1 MTGRNPMTLPSR
13 KDPQSFMEDT
23 AREQTGK
30 EGKPRWG
37 SASGDFGESGS
48 CMITLGPNEVGI
60 RVSKRQKQQE
70 GGAKYF
76 TIRTIFGSNRWIESY
91 LLHKY
96 LLVMGLASL
105 NLDLNDL
112 KKPHLLSEVFLIPM
126 ETLINEL
133 ALSLWEEIFP
143 SLKLLYD
150 FKSDC
155 P

>member
-1 MTGRNPMTLPSR
+1 M
-13 KDPQSFMEDT
+13 
-23 AREQTGK
+23 
-30 EGKPRWG
+30 
-37 SASGDFGESGS
+37 
-48 CMITLGPNEVGI
+48 
-60 RVSKRQKQQE
+60 
-70 GGAKYF
+70 
-76 TIRTIFGSNRWIESY
+76 
-91 LLHKY
+91 LHKY

-112 KKPHLLSEVFLIPM
+112 KKTHLLSEVFLIPM